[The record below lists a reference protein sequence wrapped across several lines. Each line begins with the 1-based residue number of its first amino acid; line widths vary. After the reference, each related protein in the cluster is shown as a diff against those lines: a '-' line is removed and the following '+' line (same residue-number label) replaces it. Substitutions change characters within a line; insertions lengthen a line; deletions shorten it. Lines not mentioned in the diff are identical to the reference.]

1 VFLCAARDNGEL
13 FLLDQRGFSS
23 IFVDDFSF
31 GGLKVGAF

>member
-1 VFLCAARDNGEL
+1 
-13 FLLDQRGFSS
+13 LLDQRGFSS